1 MLCNHSMMFFLG
13 YRNSGNITLVF
24 KKGKKRNTR
33 ELQASQPYL
42 CVHWDHRADIPGKYA
57 KAHEEQRGGWWQS
70 TRFTKSASCLQHLM
84 VFYDGAAALISK
96 GKASNVIQLDLYKAF
111 DAVQHD
117 ILVSELEWYEFDG
130 WMTQNWHSRVVF
142 LRGQYWDRHY
152 WTPLLK
158 TGTASFQM
166 TPCWKKRMTA
176 RGTLTGSSDG
186 SMWTKTKYTWVRAP
200 PNMNTGRTVCRH
212 RAALQRILGYG

>member
-70 TRFTKSASCLQHLM
+70 TCFTKSASCLQHLM
-84 VFYDGAAALISK
+84 VFYDGAMIGVWVDEKLDMSWQWAHAAWKSSHIQVCIKKHMDSRFRTVIFPFYLAIVRPFLDYYIQIWCSTTKTWRFWSK
-96 GKASNVIQLDLYKAF
+96 EIPKMIREMKHFSYEEKLR
-111 DAVQHD
+111 
-117 ILVSELEWYEFDG
+117 ELELF
-130 WMTQNWHSRVVF
+130 S
-142 LRGQYWDRHY
+142 LR
-152 WTPLLK
+152 
-158 TGTASFQM
+158 
-166 TPCWKKRMTA
+166 
-176 RGTLTGSSDG
+176 RGGRAYSSLSVYNGDL
-186 SMWTKTKYTWVRAP
+186 WE
-200 PNMNTGRTVCRH
+200 C
-212 RAALQRILGYG
+212 